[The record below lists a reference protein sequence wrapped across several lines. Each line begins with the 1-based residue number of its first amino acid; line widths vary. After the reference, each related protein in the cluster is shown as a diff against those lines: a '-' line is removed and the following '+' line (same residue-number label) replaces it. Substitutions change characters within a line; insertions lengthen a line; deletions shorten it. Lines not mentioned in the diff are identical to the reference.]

1 MNLIMSNPK
10 LFIEQINTSQT
21 LSGLD
26 FGDKTIGI
34 AISDKTHTIATPI
47 ETLKRKGIKKDI
59 AALKKLF
66 EEYNVGGVVLG
77 LPLSLNGE
85 ENERTKK
92 VRIFANIMEETTD
105 IKVTFFD
112 ERFSSDIIFK
122 ELKKNSLSTSK
133 IKKKLNQ
140 MAASYILQGFLDTA
154 NMKD

>member
-1 MNLIMSNPK
+1 MSSQK
-10 LFIEQINTSQT
+10 QFIEKLNTLQT

-92 VRIFANIMEETTD
+92 VRIFANEMQKITYIEM
-105 IKVTFFD
+105 V
-112 ERFSSDIIFK
+112 
-122 ELKKNSLSTSK
+122 SL
-133 IKKKLNQ
+133 Q
-140 MAASYILQGFLDTA
+140 M
-154 NMKD
+154 